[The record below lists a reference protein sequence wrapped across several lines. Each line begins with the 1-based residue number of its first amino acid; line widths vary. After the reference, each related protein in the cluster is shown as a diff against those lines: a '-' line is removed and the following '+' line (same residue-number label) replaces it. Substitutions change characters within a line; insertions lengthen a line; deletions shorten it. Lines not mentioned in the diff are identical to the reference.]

1 MLVLATF
8 ITVGFLVNSI
18 IVVEEVAKLKT
29 IICID
34 LGTTYSYVGVYK
46 NGHVEI
52 IANDEGNMMTRRKK
66 SKSYEE
72 EGLLLLA
79 LHDFNIQVYH
89 G

>member
-1 MLVLATF
+1 MFLATF

-18 IVVEEVAKLKT
+18 IVVEEVTRLKT
-29 IICID
+29 VICID

-46 NGHVEI
+46 NGHVET
-52 IANDEGNMMTRRKK
+52 IANNEGNMMTRRKK

-72 EGLLLLA
+72 EGILLLA
-79 LHDFNIQVYH
+79 LHDFNIQVYQ